1 MYNGDGEGEDH
12 EENVYLTAAKEFPK
26 GFVEYDSEAAI
37 KENENC
43 KGDTQR
49 RNVMRPCPC
58 NVAAPHNTKFGSVR
72 FCKHF
77 LDIDN
82 LRGRLDHLKEIS
94 ECFKCLQLNHRANAC
109 KARLKCPYC
118 HQAGKNNTKHNAALC
133 ANLDDT
139 EFANAVNRKPPE
151 NKQEPKQTVEESY
164 VLDADFLDRPI
175 TVQGIV
181 FPTYRK
187 YM

>member
-1 MYNGDGEGEDH
+1 M
-12 EENVYLTAAKEFPK
+12 
-26 GFVEYDSEAAI
+26 
-37 KENENC
+37 
-43 KGDTQR
+43 
-49 RNVMRPCPC
+49 
-58 NVAAPHNTKFGSVR
+58 
-72 FCKHF
+72 
-77 LDIDN
+77 
-82 LRGRLDHLKEIS
+82 
-94 ECFKCLQLNHRANAC
+94 
-109 KARLKCPYC
+109 
-118 HQAGKNNTKHNAALC
+118 C

-187 YM
+187 YMESCEEYPDDDVYDPDYEYEEDDDDNNEETFMTDMEWRESIIKEYQNWKKNWRDDSPWNKLDKKDDITTAAYVINQEIDSADKGINAVKQNLMT